1 MVRSFIAG
9 ILATLMLFAGQAVA
23 DTCKYSAVNI
33 SGAGS
38 INVTC
43 DASKTNYATLYG
55 SSANNCTY
63 FGSTHTPAVRIDGSD
78 GLVSAWCSGTASGF
92 GFTALT
98 GQSLNTLVTSN
109 AITVAGFGS
118 PVALSV
124 ANGEYQIDSGA
135 WSTTAGTVSDGQTVR
150 VRHTTAAAFATT
162 VTTTLTISTVSGTF
176 NSTTQAQDTTPDP
189 FSFTALT
196 TQALGTSVNSGIVTV
211 AGINAP
217 ANITITGG
225 EYQIGDGAWSSAA
238 STISNGQTVRVRH
251 TTSAA
256 YETSVTSTLTIGGIS
271 GNFSSTTLEAPG
283 NACKYSG
290 ITISGDGNISVTCDP
305 SKDNT
310 ATLYGTSAYSCT
322 YLGSSHAPAIN
333 IDGSSKA
340 VKAWCA
346 STASGFGFTALTG
359 QVPGT
364 LVTSNAIT
372 VSGFSAA
379 VALSVTS
386 GEYQIDSGAWSTAA
400 GTISDGQTVRVRHT
414 TSAAFNTPV
423 TTTLTIGGV
432 SGVFTSTTL
441 TSDTTP
447 DPFSFTALTSQT
459 PGTLVTS
466 NTVTVSGIN
475 MPATISIT
483 AGEYQIGEGAWSSA
497 AGTIS
502 NDQTVRVRHTT
513 SAAFSTVVTST
524 LTIGGVSGIF
534 SSTTQAQDTT
544 PDPFSFT
551 PQNGVARSTEI
562 ASEAITISGINVP
575 TPISVSGGSY
585 SVNNGAFTN
594 AAGSVSNGQSVRARL
609 TSSSTFS
616 GTTTAIVTI
625 GGGSGNFTV
634 TTNDGNSPLPFA
646 FTPVRNATLST
657 LYESN
662 TVTLSGLSGTLPVT
676 VTGGEMSINGGAY
689 SSATGSVREGSTI
702 RVRQQSSAQK
712 AHKTRVTV
720 TVGATSGVFDVTTKG
735 GLSGGVLLL
744 LD

>member
-43 DASKTNYATLYG
+43 DASKTSYATLYG
-55 SSANNCTY
+55 SSASNCTY

-118 PVALSV
+118 PVAISV

-176 NSTTQAQDTTPDP
+176 SSTTQAQDTTPDP

-196 TQALGTSVNSGIVTV
+196 AQALSTLVNSGIVTV
-211 AGINAP
+211 AGINTP
-217 ANITITGG
+217 ASITITGG

-256 YETSVTSTLTIGGIS
+256 YGTSVTSTLTIGGIS

-379 VALSVTS
+379 VALSVAN
-386 GEYQIDSGAWSTAA
+386 GEYQIGSGAWSTAA
-400 GTISDGQTVRVRHT
+400 GTISDG
-414 TSAAFNTPV
+414 
-423 TTTLTIGGV
+423 
-432 SGVFTSTTL
+432 
-441 TSDTTP
+441 
-447 DPFSFTALTSQT
+447 
-459 PGTLVTS
+459 
-466 NTVTVSGIN
+466 
-475 MPATISIT
+475 
-483 AGEYQIGEGAWSSA
+483 
-497 AGTIS
+497 
-502 NDQTVRVRHTT
+502 QTVRVRHTT

-524 LTIGGVSGIF
+524 LTIGGVSGTF

-562 ASEAITISGINVP
+562 TSEAIAISGINVP

-585 SVNNGAFTN
+585 SVDNGAFTN

-646 FTPVRNATLST
+646 FTPVRNATRST

-689 SSATGSVREGSTI
+689 SSAAGSVKEGSTI

-720 TVGATSGVFDVTTKG
+720 TAGATSGVFDVTTKG
-735 GLSGGVLLL
+735 GVSGDVLLL